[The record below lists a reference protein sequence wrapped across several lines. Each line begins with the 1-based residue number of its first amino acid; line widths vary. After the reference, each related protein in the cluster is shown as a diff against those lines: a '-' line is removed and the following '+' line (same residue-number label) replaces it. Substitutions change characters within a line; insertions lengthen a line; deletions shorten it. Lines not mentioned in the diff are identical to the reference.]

1 MAKDSELETRMIVIA
16 PSSSVTP
23 DQITRLLHNS
33 GLEITIKET
42 CYGAMIEGSKEEI
55 NKALAAVRKLDPNRI
70 FTKVRGF
77 PIGDAR
83 RCRAHH
89 GSRPG
94 FTQLEIEWD
103 CLKLIEKGVC
113 AAEKGEIPPE
123 KAPPGKLSVKDLR
136 KIIDEVKQ

>member
-1 MAKDSELETRMIVIA
+1 MAKDDETETRMIVIA

-33 GLEITIKET
+33 GLALTVKET
-42 CYGAMIEGSKEEI
+42 CYGAMIEGPRSEVQKG
-55 NKALAAVRKLDPNRI
+55 LVAVRKLDPNRI

-77 PIGDAR
+77 PIGDPR

-94 FTQLEIEWD
+94 FTQLEVEWE
-103 CLKLIEKGVC
+103 CLGLVEKGVC
-113 AAEKGEIPPE
+113 AAEKGEKVVE
-123 KAPPGKLSVKDLR
+123 KPRPQKLALKDLKR
-136 KIIDEVKQ
+136 IVDEVK

>member
-1 MAKDSELETRMIVIA
+1 MPKENETRMIVIA

-23 DQITRLLHNS
+23 DQITRLIHTLNA
-33 GLEITIKET
+33 EVTVKET
-42 CYGAMIEGSKEEI
+42 CYGAMIEGERGEV
-55 NKALAAVRKLDPNRI
+55 ARTLEAVRKLDPNRI

-94 FTQLEIEWD
+94 FTQLEKEWE
-103 CLKLIEKGVC
+103 CLTLIEKAV
-113 AAEKGEIPPE
+113 ASAEMGESVHE
-123 KAPPGKLSVKDLR
+123 APRR
-136 KIIDEVKQ
+136 KRITIEELKRIVEETE

>member
-1 MAKDSELETRMIVIA
+1 MAQQNETETRMIVIA

-33 GLEITIKET
+33 GLPITVKET
-42 CYGAMIEGSKEEI
+42 CYGAMIEGPRPEVQ
-55 NKALAAVRKLDPNRI
+55 KALAAVRKLDPNRI
-70 FTKVRGF
+70 FSKVRGF

-94 FTQLEIEWD
+94 FTQLEVEWD
-103 CLKLIEKGVC
+103 CLKLVEKGVC
-113 AAEKGEIPPE
+113 AAEKGEQVVERPRPPKMDV
-123 KAPPGKLSVKDLR
+123 KALK
-136 KIIDEVKQ
+136 KIVDEVK

>member
-1 MAKDSELETRMIVIA
+1 MAKDNETETRMIVIS

-42 CYGAMIEGSKEEI
+42 CYGAMIEGPKQEVG
-55 NKALAAVRKLDPNRI
+55 KALVAVRKLDPNRI

-103 CLKLIEKGVC
+103 CLKLVEKGVC
-113 AAEKGEIPPE
+113 AAEAGEKITE
-123 KAPPGKLSVKDLR
+123 KPRAPKLSVEDLR

>member
-1 MAKDSELETRMIVIA
+1 MDKASETETRMIVIA

-23 DQITRLLHNS
+23 DQVTRLLHSS

-42 CYGAMIEGSKEEI
+42 CYGAMVEGRKEEVR
-55 NKALAAVRKLDPNRI
+55 KALAAVRKLDPDRI

-94 FTQLEIEWD
+94 FTQLEVEWD
-103 CLKLIEKGVC
+103 CLKLVEKGVC
-113 AAEKGEIPPE
+113 ATGKGEIPKERPRRQKMPVSE
-123 KAPPGKLSVKDLR
+123 LK
-136 KIIDEVKQ
+136 KIVDEVKP

>member
-1 MAKDSELETRMIVIA
+1 MAKDNETETRMIVIS

-42 CYGAMIEGSKEEI
+42 CYGAMVEGTKQEVG
-55 NKALAAVRKLDPNRI
+55 KALVAVRKLDHNRI

-103 CLKLIEKGVC
+103 CLKLVEKGVC
-113 AAEKGEIPPE
+113 AAEAGEKITE
-123 KAPPGKLSVKDLR
+123 KPRTPKLSVEELR